1 MYGYD
6 IVKQLRGV
14 DTLVVREG
22 TVYPILSRLRRD
34 GLVARRSRMFTK
46 VSSAAV
52 LTWAI
57 VLIMVTPTAA
67 SAQSDRAARLMGT
80 WSLNLA
86 ASTFDP
92 GPAPGPPTAN
102 TTTLEF
108 VDGALTM
115 DTEFVN
121 SRGRRRRQ
129 RVAVTFDGGKHVVE
143 GALRPTT
150 RTFRWID
157 DRTLAWDQR
166 VEGTL
171 SNTFTAVLGEDGRT
185 MTVTTTADRNVLVFD
200 KQ

>member
-1 MYGYD
+1 
-6 IVKQLRGV
+6 
-14 DTLVVREG
+14 
-22 TVYPILSRLRRD
+22 
-34 GLVARRSRMFTK
+34 MFTK
-46 VSSAAV
+46 GLSPAAA
-52 LTWAI
+52 LTSAI
-57 VLIMVTPTAA
+57 VLIMMTSTAA
-67 SAQSDRAARLMGT
+67 SAQSSDRAARLMGT

-92 GPAPGPPTAN
+92 GPAPRPPTAN
-102 TTTLEF
+102 TTTLEL

-121 SRGRRRRQ
+121 GRGRRRRQ
-129 RVAVTFDGGKHVVE
+129 RVAVTFDGGEHVVE

-157 DRTLAWDQR
+157 ERTLAWDQR

-171 SNTFTAVLGEDGRT
+171 SNTFTAVLGANGRT

-200 KQ
+200 KR

>member
-1 MYGYD
+1 M
-6 IVKQLRGV
+6 
-14 DTLVVREG
+14 
-22 TVYPILSRLRRD
+22 LRR
-34 GLVARRSRMFTK
+34 GLVHTTVLTSAAIVLTMMESAASVQSSALVAR
-46 VSSAAV
+46 
-52 LTWAI
+52 L
-57 VLIMVTPTAA
+57 L
-67 SAQSDRAARLMGT
+67 GT

-86 ASTFDP
+86 SSTFDS
-92 GPAPGPPTAN
+92 GPAPRPPTAN
-102 TTTLEF
+102 TTTLEL
-108 VDGALTM
+108 VDGALMM

-129 RVAVTFDGGKHVVE
+129 RVAVTFDGGEHVVE

-157 DRTLAWDQR
+157 DRTLVWDQR

-171 SNTFTAVLGEDGRT
+171 SNRFTAVLGEDGRT

>member
-1 MYGYD
+1 
-6 IVKQLRGV
+6 
-14 DTLVVREG
+14 
-22 TVYPILSRLRRD
+22 
-34 GLVARRSRMFTK
+34 MFTK
-46 VSSAAV
+46 GLSSAAA
-52 LTWAI
+52 LTTAI
-57 VLIMVTPTAA
+57 VLIMMSTAA
-67 SAQSDRAARLMGT
+67 SAQASDRAARLMGT

-92 GPAPGPPTAN
+92 GPAPRPPTAN
-102 TTTLEF
+102 TTTLEL

-129 RVAVTFDGGKHVVE
+129 RVAVTFDGGEHVVA

-150 RTFRWID
+150 RTFRCID

-171 SNTFTAVLGEDGRT
+171 SNTFTAILGADGRT

-200 KQ
+200 KR